1 MRSRRSSQEDTD
13 RERRVSDREG
23 GGGIRTG
30 PDQTDGAT
38 PLFVLDGGP
47 QTCRAGL
54 ARAAAH
60 APELD
65 ARNDV
70 TYQELPCRTLV
81 TPCTS
86 DRVPFELSLNPYRGC
101 EFGCAYCYARYT
113 HEFLNLENWLEFERR
128 VFVKRGAAAALLED
142 LRRRDLRG
150 RSIAIGTA
158 TDPYQPAERRFK
170 VTRDVLEVFADRRGY
185 RLSITTKSDLVLR
198 DLDLLARICEH
209 SRVRVNVTL
218 TTLDGALSRRLEP
231 RAPRPDRRL
240 HAVRGLAAAGIPVGV
255 FAMPL
260 LPRITDGLPELDRLF
275 AAAREAGADSVTAQ
289 VLFLTESS
297 KKRYLPFLA
306 AEFPELLPYYERL
319 YGRRQTDALAD
330 YTRRKTEELRRLKD
344 RYGLSRS
351 WHYSDDPLQ
360 PPDQLALDFDG

>member
-1 MRSRRSSQEDTD
+1 MRGRGSTPEGTD
-13 RERRVSDREG
+13 RERGVSDRQENG
-23 GGGIRTG
+23 GVRTDPG
-30 PDQTDGAT
+30 RPVGAT
-38 PLFVLDGGP
+38 PLLVLDGGP
-47 QTCRAGL
+47 AVCRAGL
-54 ARAAAH
+54 ARAAAS

-65 ARNDV
+65 ARNEV

-86 DRVPFELSLNPYRGC
+86 ERVPFELSLNPYRGC

-113 HEFLNLENWLEFERR
+113 HEFLNLDHWLEFERR

-142 LRRRDLRG
+142 LRKRDLRG
-150 RSIAIGTA
+150 HSIAIGTA

-170 VTRDVLEVFADRRGY
+170 VTRDVLEVFAGRRGY

-198 DLDLLARICEH
+198 DLDLLTRICEH

-240 HAVRGLAAAGIPVGV
+240 RAVRGLAAAGIAVGV

-260 LPRITDGLPELDRLF
+260 LPRITDGLPELDCLF
-275 AAAREAGADSVTAQ
+275 AAAREAGADSVSTQ

-319 YGRRQTDALAD
+319 YGRRGTEALAD
-330 YTRRKTEELRRLKD
+330 YTRRKADELRPLKD
-344 RYGLSRS
+344 RYGLSRR
-351 WHYSDDPLQ
+351 WDDSDEPVQ
-360 PPDQLALDFDG
+360 APDQLALDFDG